1 MLSFNDAANYRD
13 LAVFEC
19 GKEICVKNKAISLT
33 KKTYH
38 LFHYVTDGSGTLV
51 MNGVEHT
58 LSKGMIFFIPKETDA
73 IYYSNKDDAW
83 SYEWVGFYGERID
96 EILSFLN
103 VSVDNPI
110 IKDTNRVYKQHFDE
124 LVARYTNNG
133 FLDIFAIGALYELFG
148 EMLFFKGGKN
158 LFTTTK
164 VTIQLAK
171 DYINNNYQFNIT
183 INDVAKNANVTP
195 NYLSNIFKKEEK
207 MSTKQYL
214 TKLRMEKA
222 MSFLK
227 TGHFQIK
234 EVGEMVG
241 YSNQLHFSSEFKK
254 YYGKSPINY
263 LGGNNDE

>member
-1 MLSFNDAANYRD
+1 MISFNDAANYRD

-33 KKTYH
+33 KKSYH
-38 LFHYVTDGSGTLV
+38 LFHYVTDGSGLLILNNKEYRLV
-51 MNGVEHT
+51 
-58 LSKGMIFFIPKETDA
+58 KGTIFFIPKETDA
-73 IYYSNKDDAW
+73 VYCSSKEDPW
-83 SYEWVGFYGERID
+83 SYEWIGFYGERID

-103 VSVDNPI
+103 IDINNPI
-110 IKDTNRVYKQHFDE
+110 IKDTNRIYKQHFDD
-124 LVARYTNNG
+124 LVSRYTNKG
-133 FLDIFAIGALYELFG
+133 FLDIYAIGALFELLG
-148 EMLFFKGGKN
+148 EMLYLKGGKD

-171 DYINNNYQFNIT
+171 DYMNNNYQFDIS

-195 NYLSNIFKKEEK
+195 NYLSNIFRKVEK

-214 TKLRMEKA
+214 IKLRMEKA

-227 TGHFQIK
+227 TGRFQVK
-234 EVGEMVG
+234 EVSEMVG
-241 YSNQLHFSSEFKK
+241 YSNQLHFSNEFKK

-263 LGGNNDE
+263 LGGKKDE